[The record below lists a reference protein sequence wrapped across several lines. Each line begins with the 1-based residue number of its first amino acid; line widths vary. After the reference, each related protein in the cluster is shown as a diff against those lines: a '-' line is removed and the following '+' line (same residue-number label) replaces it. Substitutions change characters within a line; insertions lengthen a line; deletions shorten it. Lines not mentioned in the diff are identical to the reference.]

1 MIKQDKMVLPLI
13 AAIPQVVEQ
22 AKYKKKMYNYTTP
35 KEAQAQEVRGIC
47 SHQDQREQ
55 WKECRA
61 CKSKL

>member
-1 MIKQDKMVLPLI
+1 VIKQDKMVLPLI

-55 WKECRA
+55 
-61 CKSKL
+61 